1 MNAVQIL
8 ERLVGFE
15 TVFDRPNRDLIEYVA
30 DWFRRS
36 GVEPV
41 LLPGAGEGLLNLW
54 ASIGPRGDGGVCLSG
69 HTDVVPARG
78 QDWTTDPFRLT
89 RRGDRLFGRGSADM
103 KGFCAAALA
112 RVPDM
117 VAAPLTAPIHFSLTF
132 AEEDGCRGA
141 AELMPRIG
149 SELPLPEVA
158 IVGEPTELRVVS
170 GHKGMRRLRT
180 RVTGKEAHSSR
191 PDIGVSAVMAAGR
204 LIARIAEM
212 ADQEKAE
219 ADAGS
224 PFWPQYTTLH
234 VGQVEGGIAPTIMA
248 RRCEFIWE
256 VRVLPDRR
264 AGDMVRSLEAWS
276 RETVL
281 PGMREIDAGAGI
293 ETRTDFDIPGLRIE
307 PASRAERLLRQ
318 LTGDEELRCVGYA
331 TEAGQFQEMGVD
343 TILFGP
349 GSIEQAHQ
357 PDEFITLD
365 QLGAFDRFLGDLIDH
380 LVGR

>member
-1 MNAVQIL
+1 MNRVQIL
-8 ERLVGFE
+8 EKLVGFE
-15 TVFDRPNRDLIEYVA
+15 TVFDRPNRDLIEFVA
-30 DWFRRS
+30 DWLRRC

-41 LLPGAGEGLLNLW
+41 ILPGADEGYANLW

-78 QDWTTDPFRLT
+78 QDWTTDPFRLS
-89 RRGDRLFGRGSADM
+89 RRGERLFGRGSADM

-112 RVPDM
+112 RLPDM

-149 SELPLPEVA
+149 RELPLPDVT

-180 RVTGKEAHSSR
+180 VVTGKEAHSSR

-212 ADQEKAE
+212 ADQEKAA

-224 PFWPQYTTLH
+224 PFWPPYTTLH

-248 RRCEFIWE
+248 RHCAFTWD

-264 AGDMVRSLEAWS
+264 AADIVRSFEEWCNES
-276 RETVL
+276 VL
-281 PGMREIDAGAGI
+281 PDMWVIDAGAGI
-293 ETRTDFDIPGLRIE
+293 ETRTGFDIPGLRIE
-307 PASRAERLLRQ
+307 PASRAEWLLRL
-318 LTGDEELRCVGYA
+318 LTGDEGLHCVGYA
-331 TEAGQFQEMGVD
+331 TEAGQFQGMGVD

-380 LVGR
+380 LAGR